1 MNPFRIMTESAN
13 SGKRAS
19 EAAPSIDQKR
29 VKIDRTGKVV
39 EENQVGITQYINEEN
54 RSGGFYGSIKQRYC
68 DFLVNEIDLN
78 NNVVHLVDEGINLGK
93 TKRERNLEKRQEERA
108 ELQGKTA
115 EEVERIKEQKKQE
128 LEQQPKYE
136 LSSENKEKLLALI
149 TEAELNQIELLFS
162 SGDKMETQTKFE
174 DKQTRT
180 TLHQLLRQAF
190 QSKLETVTTPDNT
203 FRIALA
209 RNNPARRRNPQE
221 SINHVDENGVVNYG
235 LGPFKNYLHFTVYKE
250 NRETM
255 EVASTISKFLRIPS
269 KNIGYA
275 GTKDRRGVTCQRF
288 SILKGKVARVSSLN
302 KGLKNVVL
310 GGFTYEDL
318 PLGLGDL
325 KGNEFVITIRDV
337 KPFNDKDGVE
347 TIIEKCF
354 NSLQQKGFIN
364 YYGMQRF
371 GTFSISTHELGI
383 KILQEDWKG
392 AVELVLSEQEIVAP
406 ESIDARACWAETRN
420 PSLTLK
426 KMPRRCTAEYS
437 ILSVLEK
444 ERLDENEDYGSNSY
458 FKSIMA
464 IPRNLRI
471 MYAHAYQSYIWNLV
485 VSKRFEMFGME
496 VQVGDLVLVQNEAPA
511 QEQDVDGEDF
521 EEDVA
526 TSKFVRARPLTE
538 EDIATS
544 TYTIYD
550 VVLPTP
556 GFDILYPANEKL
568 MQVYTDVMAKDGLD
582 PLKMNRRVR
591 EFSLA
596 GSYRHIMGK
605 PTNLSYKIVKY
616 DDPHEPMV
624 RTDLELTRLKKE
636 GQNNVAREIDHQ
648 EGERTGVVLTMQLP
662 VSSYA
667 TMALREFM
675 KADTSRFSDAFNG
688 GGSGN

>member
-174 DKQTRT
+174 EKQTRT

-496 VQVGDLVLVQNEAPA
+496 VQVGDLVLVQNDAPA

-538 EDIATS
+538 EDIASS

-636 GQNNVAREIDHQ
+636 GQTNVAREIDHQ

>member
-538 EDIATS
+538 EDIASS

>member
-1 MNPFRIMTESAN
+1 MTESVN
-13 SGKRAS
+13 NTTIS
-19 EAAPSIDQKR
+19 KR
-29 VKIDRTGKVV
+29 VAENASFNGVKRHKVDRAGKVV

-54 RSGGFYGSIKQRYC
+54 RHGGFYGSIKQRYC
-68 DFLVNEIDLN
+68 DFMVNEIDLKD
-78 NNVVHLVDEGINLGK
+78 NVVHLVDEGISLGK

-108 ELQGKTA
+108 ELQGKTP
-115 EEVERIKEQKKQE
+115 EEVEEIKEKKKAE
-128 LEQQPKYE
+128 AEMKPKYE
-136 LSSENKEKLLALI
+136 LSEEDKTDLLTLI
-149 TEAELNQIELLFS
+149 SATELEQIELLFG
-162 SGDKMETQTKFE
+162 SGDKMETKTTFD

-180 TLHQLLRQAF
+180 KLHQLLRKAF
-190 QSKLETVTTPDNT
+190 QSKLDSVTTPENT

-209 RNNPARRRNPQE
+209 RNNAPRRRNPQE

-235 LGPFKNYLHFTVYKE
+235 LGAFKNYLHFTVYKE

-255 EVASTISKFLRIPS
+255 EVASTIAKFLRIPS

-275 GTKDRRGVTCQRF
+275 GTKDRRGVTCQKF
-288 SILKGKVARVSSLN
+288 SIQKGKVARVSSLN

-310 GGFTYEDL
+310 GGFSYEDT

-337 KPFNDKDGVE
+337 KPFNENDNIQEIV
-347 TIIEKCF
+347 EKCF
-354 NSLQQKGFIN
+354 KSLQSKGFIN
-364 YYGMQRF
+364 YYGLQRF

-392 AVELVLSEQEIVAP
+392 AVELILSEQEIVAP
-406 ESIDARACWAETRN
+406 ESIEARACWAETRD

-426 KMPRRCTAEYS
+426 KMPRRCTAEHS
-437 ILSVLEK
+437 ILTALEK
-444 ERLDENEDYGSNSY
+444 EPVQENKEYGSNSY

-485 VSKRFEMFGME
+485 ASKRFEMFGME
-496 VQVGDLVLVQNEAPA
+496 VKVGDLILDQKQEETDAPTSA
-511 QEQDVDGEDF
+511 GEEDF
-521 EEDVA
+521 EEDVV
-526 TSKFVRARPLTE
+526 TSKFVRARALTE
-538 EDIATS
+538 EDITS
-544 TYTIYD
+544 GKYTIYD

-556 GFDILYPANEKL
+556 GFDIVYPSNEML
-568 MQVYTDVMAKDGLD
+568 MQVYTDVMAKDNLD
-582 PLKMNRRVR
+582 PNGMSRRVR

-605 PTNLSYKIVKY
+605 PTNLSYEVINYEDY
-616 DDPHEPMV
+616 DAPMV
-624 RTDLELTRLKKE
+624 KTDLELTRSKANAEERASRYIEYGE
-636 GQNNVAREIDHQ
+636 GS
-648 EGERTGVVLTMQLP
+648 RTGVILSMQLP

-675 KADTSRFSDAFNG
+675 KADTSRLSYMNSSSDMP
-688 GGSGN
+688 

>member
-1 MNPFRIMTESAN
+1 MNPFRIMTESVN

-19 EAAPSIDQKR
+19 EAAPSIDHKR

-68 DFLVNEIDLN
+68 DFLVNEIDLS

-136 LSSENKEKLLALI
+136 LSSEDKEKLLKLI
-149 TEAELNQIELLFS
+149 TEAELNQIELLFN

-190 QSKLETVTTPDNT
+190 QSKLETVTTPENT

-209 RNNPARRRNPQE
+209 RNNSARRRNPQE

-337 KPFNDKDGVE
+337 KPFNDKDSVE

-392 AVELVLSEQEIVAP
+392 AVDLVLSEQEIVAP

-444 ERLDENEDYGSNSY
+444 ERLDKNEDYGSNSY

-485 VSKRFEMFGME
+485 VSKRFEMFGMD

-511 QEQDVDGEDF
+511 QEKDVDGEDF
-521 EEDVA
+521 EEDVV

-538 EDIATS
+538 EDIAAS

-550 VVLPTP
+550 IVLPTP
-556 GFDILYPANEKL
+556 GFDILYPTNEKL
-568 MQVYTDVMAKDGLD
+568 MQVYTEVMAKDGLD

-616 DDPHEPMV
+616 DDPNEPMV
-624 RTDLELTRLKKE
+624 RTDLELTRLKKDGE
-636 GQNNVAREIDHQ
+636 ENVAREIDHQ

-675 KADTSRFSDAFNG
+675 KADTSRFSDVFS
-688 GGSGN
+688 SGK